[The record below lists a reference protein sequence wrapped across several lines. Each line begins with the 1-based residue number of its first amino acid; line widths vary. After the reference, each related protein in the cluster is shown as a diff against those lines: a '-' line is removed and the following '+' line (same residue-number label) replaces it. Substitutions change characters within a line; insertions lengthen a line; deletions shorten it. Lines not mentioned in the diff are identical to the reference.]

1 MFHLASIHRPQ
12 IDVADS
18 SEDRLGILTSIL
30 FNLMELVTESSSLQC
45 TTLDYCQVATRH
57 HCSMTALII
66 IYYDI
71 ITSSCTLNPH
81 CPIIHYTAGLN
92 RESWAVDYG
101 GGLNMLQSLE
111 LASRQNEENGVK
123 INGQKIQK
131 QKSQFVLLSAF
142 CCGKPVLQ
150 FQFAK
155 IKLEDEIRK
164 VTDETGL
171 THSIVRPTAY
181 FKSLDGQIESAKK
194 GRSRSAT

>member
-1 MFHLASIHRPQ
+1 
-12 IDVADS
+12 
-18 SEDRLGILTSIL
+18 
-30 FNLMELVTESSSLQC
+30 
-45 TTLDYCQVATRH
+45 
-57 HCSMTALII
+57 
-66 IYYDI
+66 
-71 ITSSCTLNPH
+71 
-81 CPIIHYTAGLN
+81 
-92 RESWAVDYG
+92 
-101 GGLNMLQSLE
+101 MLQSLE

-123 INGQKIQK
+123 VNGQKTQK

-164 VTDETGL
+164 VTDETGI

-194 GRSRSAT
+194 GAIVRPSSSSPSSSSYGMLCLICLCCQYQRS

>member
-1 MFHLASIHRPQ
+1 MYN
-12 IDVADS
+12 D
-18 SEDRLGILTSIL
+18 
-30 FNLMELVTESSSLQC
+30 
-45 TTLDYCQVATRH
+45 
-57 HCSMTALII
+57 
-66 IYYDI
+66 
-71 ITSSCTLNPH
+71 ITSPCTLNPH
-81 CPIIHYTAGLN
+81 CPIILYTAGLN

-194 GRSRSAT
+194 GRSRSVS

>member
-1 MFHLASIHRPQ
+1 
-12 IDVADS
+12 
-18 SEDRLGILTSIL
+18 
-30 FNLMELVTESSSLQC
+30 
-45 TTLDYCQVATRH
+45 
-57 HCSMTALII
+57 
-66 IYYDI
+66 
-71 ITSSCTLNPH
+71 
-81 CPIIHYTAGLN
+81 
-92 RESWAVDYG
+92 
-101 GGLNMLQSLE
+101 MLQSLE

-164 VTDETGL
+164 VTDETGI

-194 GRSRSAT
+194 GRSNGVSLIILFLLCAMIFVLRCQ